1 MMASRPVRTQLV
13 LSEVHMF
20 SCSLVL
26 RGGEALPHG
35 QQRASNSGSVECV
48 FCSGM
53 HFGFIVDES
62 QRVNWGWLDTKQNF
76 THGIEVV
83 TLPIIVTTLS
93 RTSGYRLLVIEG
105 SPRSQGTGLESGRG
119 VASLLTVSNNFTID
133 VQSYAQEIYT
143 SLIQRAVAVVGNG
156 RVSLNN
162 TQIELLFTVHGY
174 FKGPYIPLVSCL
186 LKNKR
191 KQSYIDAM
199 RILREECEKRQL
211 HLQHLYIVIDFEQL
225 IHECIVSTFPQTRI
239 VGWTKIQKLGLAAT
253 YKDENSDG
261 GKWLYYCSGLTY
273 LRPEEVED
281 AFCDLISIQP
291 ADTKLTSSAD
301 YLTETYIDEM
311 EQATFPPL
319 IWRADS
325 VGAIRVPSW
334 EGGCWRNSGP
344 VWGGTF
350 KLLSQFGSG
359 NYLLNLNNRF
369 VEDITAF
376 QVYGEAT
383 QFVDE
388 TSQNPVILIHFQYPE
403 LMVYNNFT
411 LTSQDG
417 ENTANGQITIVVTN
431 YTFQFELHTRL
442 RNDGVLDSDFIQI
455 SIENTGKR
463 HSFLPALQGN
473 GLR

>member
-162 TQIELLFTVHGY
+162 TQIE
-174 FKGPYIPLVSCL
+174 
-186 LKNKR
+186 
-191 KQSYIDAM
+191 
-199 RILREECEKRQL
+199 
-211 HLQHLYIVIDFEQL
+211 
-225 IHECIVSTFPQTRI
+225 
-239 VGWTKIQKLGLAAT
+239 WTKIQKLGLAAT

-319 IWRADS
+319 IWTADS

-350 KLLSQFGSG
+350 KLLAQFGSG